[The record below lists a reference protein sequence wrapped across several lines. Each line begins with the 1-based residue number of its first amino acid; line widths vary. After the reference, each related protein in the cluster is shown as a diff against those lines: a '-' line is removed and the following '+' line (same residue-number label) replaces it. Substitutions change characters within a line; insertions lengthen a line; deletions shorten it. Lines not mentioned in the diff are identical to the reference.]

1 MMDTPTS
8 QEAEMFSTE
17 ALNGHP
23 IGVFMNQCPDPC
35 QLVAVEFE
43 CGKCCK
49 KACNARIV
57 GIGGGFLSL
66 AAFNPCPGIVIKL
79 FGEEGVIDTEYAQ
92 CALIRLD
99 RVCSIEV
106 GFPANATPTCP
117 GV

>member
-8 QEAEMFSTE
+8 QEAEVFSAE
-17 ALNGHP
+17 ALNRHP
-23 IGVFMNQCPDPC
+23 IGVFMSQCPDPC

-57 GIGGGFLSL
+57 GVGGGFLSL

-92 CALIRLD
+92 CTLIRLD
-99 RVCSIEV
+99 RVCNIEV
-106 GFPANATPTCP
+106 GFPVNATPTCP